1 MNALLMIFYF
11 CFLVSWLD
19 TERYWKLLIIP
30 LNDEV
35 TQTISDDLMSLRA
48 EINIEVLYLL

>member
-19 TERYWKLLIIP
+19 TEKYWKLLIIP
-30 LNDEV
+30 LNDKV